1 MNRGQVQLTDVIA
14 GLLVLVALLT
24 LAPFFYTFIGM
35 ASAEADPFT
44 RTLMQLIVPVMFVG
58 LVISI
63 AVSAR

>member
-35 ASAEADPFT
+35 A
-44 RTLMQLIVPVMFVG
+44 VMFVG